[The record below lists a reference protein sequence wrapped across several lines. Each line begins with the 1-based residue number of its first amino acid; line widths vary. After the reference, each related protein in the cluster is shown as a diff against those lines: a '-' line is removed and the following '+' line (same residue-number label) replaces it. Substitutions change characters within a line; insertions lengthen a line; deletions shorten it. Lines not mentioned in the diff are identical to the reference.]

1 MEVILRVY
9 KREVLFDRLRRAFR
23 RYGVRGALRAAWA
36 RIWGHVALSESHVW
50 YELDPVGARPQRS
63 LPQNLTLR
71 RGDEPDLPLL
81 DELPT
86 VSPVEARVRIRDG
99 NDLWLVLEDGRPLFS
114 CWIFRRLT
122 PVIAAPGGQLQLQA
136 GTVCL
141 EDSVTAAPARGRGI
155 GPAAW
160 SAIADALAD
169 EGQRHIITK
178 VAVDNAPSRR
188 AVEKAGFDAVA
199 LMHFRR
205 IGPRSRTR
213 VEVLDG
219 NRGSFIAE
227 SLGAAR

>member
-1 MEVILRVY
+1 LRSPRGCRIQEVR
-9 KREVLFDRLRRAFR
+9 FDRLRWALR
-23 RYGVRGALRAAWA
+23 RYGVRGVLRAAPA
-36 RIWGHVALSESHVW
+36 RIWGRVALSESHVW
-50 YELDPVGARPQRS
+50 YELDPVGVRPQRS
-63 LPQNLTLR
+63 MPQNLTLR
-71 RGDEPDLPLL
+71 RGDERDLPLL
-81 DELPT
+81 GELPT
-86 VSPVEARVRIRDG
+86 ISLVEARVRIRDG

-122 PVIAAPGGQLQLQA
+122 PVLAAPGGQLQLPA

-169 EGQRHIITK
+169 ERQRHIITK
-178 VAVDNAPSRR
+178 VAVENAPSRR

-199 LMHFRR
+199 LMHFIR

-227 SLGAAR
+227 SLDAPR